1 MHHEQ
6 IGGATLS
13 CSATAKLEQRSR
25 DLALLLRAQR
35 GCRFLFVERSESPV
49 LDPDVVGFIH
59 GGVAVGVATRD
70 DALRPE
76 FARGWG
82 PEVSADGGSVRLCV
96 SGPEGSRMRAN
107 LVGNGAVAVGFS
119 PPTIARAVQV
129 KGVVTRVGEP
139 EAADLERVERHVRSF
154 VAEAER
160 VGAPAELS
168 ERMFVRLGL
177 VTVQF
182 SIDEVFDQTP
192 GPTAGRRL

>member
-1 MHHEQ
+1 MEQ
-6 IGGATLS
+6 AG
-13 CSATAKLEQRSR
+13 
-25 DLALLLRAQR
+25 LA
-35 GCRFLFVERSESPV
+35 PV
-49 LDPDVVGFIH
+49 LDPGVIEFIH

-70 DALRPE
+70 DELRPE

-82 PEVSADGGSVRLCV
+82 PQVSADGRSLTLCV
-96 SGPEGSRMRAN
+96 VAAEGSRMRAN
-107 LVGNGAVAVGFS
+107 LERNGSVAVGFS

-129 KGVVTRVGEP
+129 KGVASRVVEP

-160 VGAPAELS
+160 IGAPPELS
-168 ERMFVRLGL
+168 RRMFVGTGL
-177 VTVQF
+177 VVVGF

>member
-1 MHHEQ
+1 VEQ
-6 IGGATLS
+6 P
-13 CSATAKLEQRSR
+13 
-25 DLALLLRAQR
+25 
-35 GCRFLFVERSESPV
+35 PV
-49 LDPDVVGFIH
+49 LDPAVVEFIH

-70 DALRPE
+70 DDLKPE

-82 PEVSADGGSVRLCV
+82 PEVSTDGRSLRVCV
-96 SGPEGSRMRAN
+96 AAPEGSRVRAN
-107 LVGNGAVAVGFS
+107 LERNGAVAVGFS

-129 KGVVTRVGEP
+129 KGVATVVGEP

-160 VGAPAELS
+160 IGAPVELS
-168 ERMFVRLGL
+168 RRLFVGTGL
-177 VTVQF
+177 IAVQF